1 MVAEIGT
8 GMMTE
13 GFKVQV
19 PSSRTE
25 TESSIET
32 EKIASSEEKTIINL
46 EKKDRQTGK
55 SSSRKEMMIDD
66 R

>member
-13 GFKVQV
+13 GFKGQV

-32 EKIASSEEKTIINL
+32 EKIASSEEKIITNR
-46 EKKDRQTGK
+46 EKKDRQTEK
-55 SSSRKEMMIDD
+55 SSSRRETMIDD

>member
-1 MVAEIGT
+1 
-8 GMMTE
+8 MMTE

-32 EKIASSEEKTIINL
+32 EKIASSEEKTIINR
-46 EKKDRQTGK
+46 EKKDRLTEK
-55 SSSRKEMMIDD
+55 NSFRKEMMIDD

>member
-32 EKIASSEEKTIINL
+32 EKIASSEEKTIINR

>member
-1 MVAEIGT
+1 MGT
-8 GMMTE
+8 GT
-13 GFKVQV
+13 GSSKVQV

-32 EKIASSEEKTIINL
+32 EKIASSEEKIITNR